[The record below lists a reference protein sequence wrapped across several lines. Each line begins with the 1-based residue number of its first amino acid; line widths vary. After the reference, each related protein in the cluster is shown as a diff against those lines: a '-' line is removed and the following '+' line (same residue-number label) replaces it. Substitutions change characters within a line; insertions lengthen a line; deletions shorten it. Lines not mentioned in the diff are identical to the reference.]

1 MGNLFSTREERIRVS
16 LADEWCQIQPGH
28 ANSNKN
34 LTPCVGNQDR
44 GKLLVNSFQQNI
56 CAVLVK
62 ILYTPCS
69 CSDVLSQS
77 SGSACY
83 LPNKSKLL
91 RLPPVR
97 GPAWA
102 TSTAFCFSS
111 CQSAAGIPTPHS
123 SVDWDFAPGWHPGA
137 PISVLSGEES
147 SGKQLFPVDSSLKD
161 RHIFELHISLCHQSL
176 QRKNWNDQ
184 KVIPLFSA
192 WPWASNTLPPHQ
204 SFASLEP
211 SHSLTSSI
219 LLKGEICWF

>member
-1 MGNLFSTREERIRVS
+1 M
-16 LADEWCQIQPGH
+16 
-28 ANSNKN
+28 
-34 LTPCVGNQDR
+34 GNQDR

-56 CAVLVK
+56 RAVLVK

-83 LPNKSKLL
+83 LPDKSKLL

-97 GPAWA
+97 GPALA

-111 CQSAAGIPTPHS
+111 CQSAAGIPSLHS
-123 SVDWDFAPGWHPGA
+123 SADWDFAPGWLPGA
-137 PISVLSGEES
+137 PISALSREES

-161 RHIFELHISLCHQSL
+161 THIFELHVSLCHQSL
-176 QRKNWNDQ
+176 QGKNWNAQ
-184 KVIPLFSA
+184 KVIPPFSA
-192 WPWASNTLPPHQ
+192 WPGARNTLAPHQ

-211 SHSLTSSI
+211 SCSLTSSI